1 MKNYSNFKT
10 QLNHHLPQQKLIFDQ
25 FFISRSH
32 KTPKRTIL
40 GQFLF
45 HGSQILC
52 RRFQTIK
59 TNHRVSIFQRKKA
72 ADWPAQQKHMKVIQR
87 SKSFRNSNK

>member
-10 QLNHHLPQQKLIFDQ
+10 QLNHHLPRRKFIFDQ
-25 FFISRSH
+25 FSISRNH
-32 KTPKRTIL
+32 KTPKRAIL

-59 TNHRVSIFQRKKA
+59 TNHRVKRFHF
-72 ADWPAQQKHMKVIQR
+72 PAEEEESRLARPTKTYESHTEVKIL
-87 SKSFRNSNK
+87 S

>member
-10 QLNHHLPQQKLIFDQ
+10 QLNHHLPRRKFIFDQ
-25 FFISRSH
+25 FSISRNH
-32 KTPKRTIL
+32 KTPKRAIL

-72 ADWPAQQKHMKVIQR
+72 DWPAQQKHMKVIQR